1 MIMRLYDPSNKE
13 GEVLIDGHNIKDLD
27 LTWYHQKAIAIVS
40 QNPQMFE
47 GQVDYNIGYGLDE
60 CENTPE
66 AYKERLRLVRES
78 AKLAAADGFIMNV
91 SKFPDHYQTLVGEK
105 GVKLSGG

>member
-1 MIMRLYDPSNKE
+1 
-13 GEVLIDGHNIKDLD
+13 
-27 LTWYHQKAIAIVS
+27 
-40 QNPQMFE
+40 MFE
-47 GQVDYNIGYGLDE
+47 GTVEYNIGYGLDE
-60 CENTPE
+60 CKPGP
-66 AYKERLRLVRES
+66 AHRKERLRRIRES